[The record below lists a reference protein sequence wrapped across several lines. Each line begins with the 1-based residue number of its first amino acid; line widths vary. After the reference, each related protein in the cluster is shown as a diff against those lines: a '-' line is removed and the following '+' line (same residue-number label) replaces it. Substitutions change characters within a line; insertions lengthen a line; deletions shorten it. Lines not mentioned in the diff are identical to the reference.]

1 MTKVVD
7 NSMSIGE
14 FIDYKNAKNTVYAL
28 IAKSMDVYTLD
39 ENNICRYKDDTNTS
53 TLKEKIEEVG
63 EQFEGKYFATQ
74 IGVLFT
80 NENDMKYFVM
90 KNAEMF

>member
-1 MTKVVD
+1 MSKVD

-14 FIDYKNAKNTVYAL
+14 FIDYKNAKNIVYAL

-39 ENNICRYKDDTNTS
+39 EANIVRYKDDTNTS
-53 TLKEKIEEVG
+53 TLKEKVEEIQ
-63 EQFEGKYFATQ
+63 ETLEGKFFATQ
-74 IGVLFT
+74 IGILFT
-80 NENDMKYFVM
+80 NENDLKFFVM